1 MGRLSKREKKAR
13 LKGTVLDY
21 ARRGVSIKEI
31 SERCFLHR
39 NTVAKWIKEGEV
51 KPVKVKAP
59 STVAEKPL
67 SEYELLREIEK
78 RLPSE
83 VKAREKEYQT
93 AMEALKRLRRRK
105 FPEVGYGLTT
115 EPDF

>member
-1 MGRLSKREKKAR
+1 MGRMSKREKKAR

-21 ARRGVSIKEI
+21 ARSGMSIREI

-67 SEYELLREIEK
+67 SEYELLREVDR
-78 RLPSE
+78 RLPAE
-83 VKAREKEYQT
+83 VKARELEF
-93 AMEALKRLRRRK
+93 EAVMKYLTRRRQG
-105 FPEVGYGLTT
+105 FPFL
-115 EPDF
+115 PDDPEF